1 LLAAL
6 VEVGH
11 EVGIVSRQEHVG
23 IFRPDLIHAHG
34 VADIGDPLSILPE
47 VRARA
52 YDVALIA
59 TEKPYGYLLAH
70 EASIPERIGFGNGLI
85 KPFKGAWVRRLCT
98 EIRQRGFSLFPRHE
112 VEILFDLGRGRH
124 CDTAPTFDED
134 RLREL
139 FFRRRVPRRAVLAVQ
154 ITEKWR
160 SYGIYPAFLAFLME
174 LAREAPLRL
183 IGAAREEEFLAETE
197 ERSGIRVKRHQG
209 MTSWIRSIASS
220 RALLTPDTGAAHVA
234 GMVGTS
240 VIDVF
245 PNGASRR
252 FKHRWQPWASPIVVS
267 LNAMML
273 ARQDPRTLYEAVMGI
288 T

>member
-6 VEVGH
+6 VEAGH

-23 IFRPDLIHAHG
+23 IFRSDLIHAHG

-59 TEKPYGYLLAH
+59 TEKPYGYLLAY
-70 EASIPERIGFGNGLI
+70 EASIPERIGFVHGFT

-98 EIRQRGFSLFPRHE
+98 DTRRRGFSLFPRHE
-112 VEILFDLGRGRH
+112 AEVLFTLGQGRH
-124 CDTAPTFDED
+124 WEIEPTCDANE
-134 RLREL
+134 LRNL
-139 FFRRRVPRRAVLAVQ
+139 FFPRRVPRRRLLSVQ
-154 ITEKWR
+154 VTEKWR
-160 SYGIYPAFLAFLME
+160 SYGIYPVFLAFLRK
-174 LAREAPLRL
+174 LARDAPLRL
-183 IGAAREEEFLAETE
+183 IGAAGEEEFLAETE
-197 ERSGIRVKRHQG
+197 ERIGIAVKRYQSVS
-209 MTSWIRSIASS
+209 SWMRSIASS

-234 GMVGTS
+234 GMVGTA

-252 FKHRWQPWASPIVVS
+252 FQDRWRPWAAPIALL
-267 LNAMML
+267 LNAKAL
-273 ARQDPRTLYEAVMGI
+273 SRQDPSTLYEAVME
-288 T
+288 